1 VAAREGIGKGLL
13 DIAIALTLDLSR
25 ACDSIANAAMP
36 TTTALRGTPGG
47 SGGMAD
53 ESSPAGRAEPSD
65 SGRICDSGRR
75 DDVVGIGQGKYP
87 NLSVRAIADLAVD
100 AIQDW

>member
-1 VAAREGIGKGLL
+1 
-13 DIAIALTLDLSR
+13 
-25 ACDSIANAAMP
+25 
-36 TTTALRGTPGG
+36 
-47 SGGMAD
+47 MAD